1 MTNFSISRCHSVQLS
16 FTEKTMPFNYND
28 CMREG
33 LLRKIPPSKDK
44 ATQSLKKAREW
55 LKEAENSLKGEAFSS
70 SILASYMVMF
80 HAARTILFFDGF
92 REKSHACVARY
103 LEEKYVKTGKLDK
116 KWVELLDHSREIR
129 HNDQYDLSFFS
140 TKEEAENALK
150 SVNDFFVAMET
161 LFKGILK

>member
-1 MTNFSISRCHSVQLS
+1 
-16 FTEKTMPFNYND
+16 
-28 CMREG
+28 MREG
-33 LLRKIPPSKDK
+33 LLRKMPPSKDK

-55 LKEAENSLKGEAFSS
+55 LKEAENSLKVEAFNS

-80 HAARTILFFDGF
+80 HAARTILFLDGF

-129 HNDQYDLSFFS
+129 HDDQYDLSFFS
-140 TKEEAENALK
+140 TKEEADNALK
-150 SVNDFFVAMET
+150 SANDFFVAMGA
-161 LFKGILK
+161 LFKSTSK

>member
-1 MTNFSISRCHSVQLS
+1 
-16 FTEKTMPFNYND
+16 
-28 CMREG
+28 

-55 LKEAENSLKGEAFSS
+55 LKEAENSLKGDALNS
-70 SILASYMVMF
+70 SILASYMAMF
-80 HAARTILFFDGF
+80 HAARTILFLDGF

-129 HNDQYDLSFFS
+129 HDGQYDLSFFS

-150 SVNDFFVAMET
+150 SANDFFVAMET
-161 LFKGILK
+161 LFKSILK

>member
-1 MTNFSISRCHSVQLS
+1 
-16 FTEKTMPFNYND
+16 MPFNYND

-55 LKEAENSLKGEAFSS
+55 LKEAENSLKGDAFNS

-80 HAARTILFFDGF
+80 HAARTILFLDGF

-129 HNDQYDLSFFS
+129 HDDQYDLSFFS

-150 SVNDFFVAMET
+150 SANDFFTAMEN
-161 LFKGILK
+161 LFRSILK